1 MKPVFRYGWA
11 AFSAILGGR
20 LLYAL
25 FWESFQNGLYFTVL
39 PMILCMIVGGAV
51 GYYTEDNLPDSSYT
65 VTSEEDP
72 FAALAQAAAEAAAGA
87 E

>member
-1 MKPVFRYGWA
+1 MAG
-11 AFSAILGGR
+11 
-20 LLYAL
+20 
-25 FWESFQNGLYFTVL
+25 
-39 PMILCMIVGGAV
+39 GGAV